1 MTLLKSKNWQNESYP
16 NSSIF
21 PDGENNLKE
30 EIGFFHRF
38 IRKEKTPRWIC
49 LGLLSLFVF
58 LTADKYIKWSDKED
72 WVRANRMILK
82 LNGRNLNDKLANPD
96 EWFHNML
103 LAAKGI
109 TLDHFTNND
118 NENTIKDFALLIMSR
133 RGVILQMRILDQ
145 TGMEKVRVDF
155 KNGKAIE
162 VPEVDLQDKSG
173 RYYFKKA
180 QELEKGEVYVSA
192 IDLNKEKG
200 KIEEPRYVTVRF
212 IMKVFYGKGDLR
224 GYIVVNFKFPEL
236 VNLVDNFLEES
247 NKIRMWNEKR
257 NERGQIVERQIIGSN
272 ERSNEP
278 CQLYKIYGPKEE
290 IPYYDN
296 ACKILSKSEVV
307 SVKLPIEIKGHKYTV
322 EIYTEIE
329 EIIEHSRNNNV
340 PLFLTIIIVGI
351 SALMYKGGKWRS
363 KAMKSEHLLQL
374 SKELKKELKRETLFV
389 LLLQKVAVSAN
400 ESVTVE
406 GALQTCIDLVCEHT
420 RWPVGHVYMPAK
432 DNPKKLLPTDI
443 WHLSGHQEFKTFQK
457 VTKETSFNLG
467 EGLPGR
473 VLSSGKPAWI
483 IDVTKDSNFPRAKLA
498 ENIGVKSGFAFPVL
512 KASEVVGVLEFF
524 SMDAI
529 VEPDEELIKVM
540 ANIGTQ
546 LGRVVERKQAEAAL
560 KEFSRKLVESQ
571 ENERKRI
578 AAELHDS
585 LGQDLLVIKNEIKR
599 YLKTISED
607 NRNSEIL
614 EFASSIV
621 TQTLKEIKEIAYNLR
636 PPQLDKLGLKDA
648 ILSQVK
654 RVLNT
659 SEINI
664 FTEIDVKDVEIP
676 PETEINIFRIIQEG
690 INNIVKHS
698 YSSEAIIRLKNS
710 KENIYLEIS
719 DNGEGFDN
727 KKEKKQNAAF
737 EGFGLKGIAE
747 RATMLGGSF
756 QVDSKKGVETTLKII
771 IPICRNNTSTKK
783 ENFSL

>member
-1 MTLLKSKNWQNESYP
+1 
-16 NSSIF
+16 
-21 PDGENNLKE
+21 D
-30 EIGFFHRF
+30 
-38 IRKEKTPRWIC
+38 
-49 LGLLSLFVF
+49 
-58 LTADKYIKWSDKED
+58 
-72 WVRANRMILK
+72 
-82 LNGRNLNDKLANPD
+82 
-96 EWFHNML
+96 
-103 LAAKGI
+103 
-109 TLDHFTNND
+109 ND
-118 NENTIKDFALLIMSR
+118 NENTIKEFALLIKSH
-133 RGVILQMRILDQ
+133 RGVILQMRVLDQ
-145 TGMEKVRVDF
+145 TGMEKIRVNF
-155 KNGKAIE
+155 KDDKVIA
-162 VPEVDLQDKSG
+162 VPEVDLQDKSS

-180 QELEKGEVYVSA
+180 QKLKKGEVYISMV
-192 IDLNKEKG
+192 DLNKEMG
-200 KIEEPRYVTVRF
+200 EIVEPRQVTVRF
-212 IMKVFYGKGDLR
+212 ITKVFFGKSNLQ

-236 VNLVDNFLEES
+236 VNLVDNFLEENS
-247 NKIRMWNEKR
+247 KIRMWNEKR
-257 NERGQIVERQIIGSN
+257 NENGQIVERQIIGSN

-278 CQLYKIYGPKEE
+278 CQLYKVYGPKEE

-296 ACKILSKSEVV
+296 ACKVLSKSDVV
-307 SVKLPIEIKGHKYTV
+307 PVKLPIEIKGHKYTV
-322 EIYTEIE
+322 ETYTEIE
-329 EIIEHSRNNNV
+329 EIIEHSRNKNV
-340 PLFLTIIIVGI
+340 PLFLAIIIAGI
-351 SALMYKGGKWRS
+351 SALMFKGGEWRS

-374 SKELKKELKRETLFV
+374 SKELKRETSFV

-400 ESVTVE
+400 ESLTVE
-406 GALQTCIDLVCEHT
+406 GALQTCIDLVCDHT
-420 RWPVGHVYMPAK
+420 GWPVGHVYMPAK
-432 DNPKKLLPTDI
+432 DNPKKLIPTDI
-443 WHLSGHQEFKTFQK
+443 WHLSDQKEFKNFQK

-498 ENIGVKSGFAFPVL
+498 ENIGVKAGFAFPVL
-512 KASEVVGVLEFF
+512 KGSEVVEVLEFF
-524 SMDAI
+524 SSDAI
-529 VEPDEELIKVM
+529 EPDQELMEVM

-560 KEFSRKLVESQ
+560 KEFSRRLVESQ

-585 LGQDLLVIKNEIKR
+585 LGQNLIVIKNEIKR

-607 NRNSEIL
+607 NRDSETL
-614 EFASSIV
+614 EFTSSIV

-659 SEINI
+659 SETTI
-664 FTEIDVKDVEIP
+664 FTEIDTEDVEIP

-690 INNIVKHS
+690 INNILKHS
-698 YSSEAIIRLKNS
+698 SASEAIIKLKKV

-727 KKEKKQNAAF
+727 KKEKKQDAAF

-756 QVDSKKGVETTLKII
+756 HVDSKKGVETTLKIV
-771 IPICRNNTSTKK
+771 IPICRSNTSTKK
-783 ENFSL
+783 EYFSL